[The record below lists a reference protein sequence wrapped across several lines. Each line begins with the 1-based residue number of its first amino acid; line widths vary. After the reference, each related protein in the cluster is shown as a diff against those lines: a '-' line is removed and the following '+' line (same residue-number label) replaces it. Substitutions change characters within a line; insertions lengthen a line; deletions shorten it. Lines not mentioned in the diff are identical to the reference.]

1 MIRLLILI
9 FILPLYLIHGQ
20 STKDLIN
27 KAEFAYCTLGD
38 IDKTIQI
45 LKQIHE
51 TPCHLKCKFS
61 FQFKLGE
68 LYLEKNDTNNAIK
81 HYQIALNTEAYPGC
95 YRSSQNCKLLP
106 RVRTSSKS
114 QISIKLSQIY
124 SQKKQYDI
132 VKQHLHHASN
142 KFKPRYCCDLD
153 ETYHQTNILVEQAKL
168 SFNIGDT
175 IKARNTCLNLIFN
188 HHNIDV
194 EVIQILYT
202 SVKNNMSKKELK
214 NEFLNCIHSGEIN
227 DNHYNMVIFNH
238 SVEINMGSTKT
249 KKEIIDVLLNN
260 YIIKQILQEKY

>member
-81 HYQIALNTEAYPGC
+81 HYQIALNTQAYPGC

-124 SQKKQYDI
+124 SQKKQYKIANTYLDD
-132 VKQHLHHASN
+132 AMN
-142 KFKPRYCCDLD
+142 K
-153 ETYHQTNILVEQAKL
+153 HQPKTGCALAMIEHRANVMIEQAKL
-168 SFNIGDT
+168 NLAIGDT
-175 IKARNTCLNLIFN
+175 IQARNSMLDIILKNRGNT
-188 HHNIDV
+188 D
-194 EVIQILYT
+194 EAIQILYT
-202 SVKNNMSKKELK
+202 SVKDKHSKKDLQY
-214 NEFLNCIHSGEIN
+214 EI
-227 DNHYNMVIFNH
+227 YNGIKTGQLDKENRYYTMIIFNH
-238 SVEINMGSTKT
+238 TT
-249 KKEIIDVLLNN
+249 KKYIGNSKSKEA
-260 YIIKQILQEKY
+260 IIKSLFNSNPIKEILN